1 MSKYDPEKEKERDRD
16 FALHHLQELL
26 VAAILEADGNEKEC
40 RYLQARSKLR
50 LITMSESEL
59 WALSRLIA
67 CSPEDSVKA
76 IYKTFKENIRDYKKT
91 AAEWV
96 KDLQM
101 SSSTAMENRKRN
113 RVLIVAS
120 DLSLKRELTSA
131 FDQADFSIVNADSYR
146 ASLEALHESRVDL
159 IVMESMLPDGDGF
172 EACKDLHNFFN
183 VPVILLVNESSDE
196 VLKKA
201 AKANADHYELNSCKL
216 LSLVDRAKTIIRR
229 YGSAGYRDNN
239 YSGS

>member
-1 MSKYDPEKEKERDRD
+1 MSNYYLEKEKMRDRD
-16 FALHHLQELL
+16 FALRHLQELMI
-26 VAAILEADGNEKEC
+26 ASILEADGNEKEC
-40 RYLQARSKLR
+40 RYLHARSKLR

-59 WALSRLIA
+59 RELSKMIA
-67 CSPEDSVKA
+67 HSPEDSVEA
-76 IYKTFKENIRDYKKT
+76 VYKTFKENIRDYKKT

-101 SSSTAMENRKRN
+101 SGSTARKDRKRN
-113 RVLIVAS
+113 SVLIVAN
-120 DLSLKRELTSA
+120 DPSLKRELASA
-131 FDQADFSIVNADSYR
+131 FDQADFSTVNADSYC
-146 ASLEALHESRVDL
+146 ASLEVLHESRVDL

-201 AKANADHYELNSCKL
+201 AKANADHYELKSCKL
-216 LSLVDRAKTIIRR
+216 LSLVDRAKTMIRR
-229 YGSAGYRDNN
+229 YGSAGYRDSNN
-239 YSGS
+239 SGS

>member
-1 MSKYDPEKEKERDRD
+1 MILKKKKSGRD

-59 WALSRLIA
+59 RELSKMIA
-67 CSPEDSVKA
+67 HSPEDSVEA
-76 IYKTFKENIRDYKKT
+76 VYKTLEKNIQDYKQT
-91 AAEWV
+91 AADWV

-101 SSSTAMENRKRN
+101 SSSFAMENRKRN